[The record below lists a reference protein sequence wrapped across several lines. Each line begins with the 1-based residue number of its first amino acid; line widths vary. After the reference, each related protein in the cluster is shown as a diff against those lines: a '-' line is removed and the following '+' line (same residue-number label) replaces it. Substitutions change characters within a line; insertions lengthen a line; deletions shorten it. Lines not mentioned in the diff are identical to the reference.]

1 MPTKKQAAPLV
12 WTPAEMG
19 RKGGQA
25 KVSKGIGKLSKKR
38 RREIAM
44 LSVAARRRKADA
56 RTREATDDKRSRR
69 KAPHVAANAGRV
81 EVA

>member
-1 MPTKKQAAPLV
+1 MPTKPKPDPVV

-44 LSVAARRRKADA
+44 LSVEARRRKANE
-56 RTREATDDKRSRR
+56 RTAEAGRGRR
-69 KAPHVAANAGRV
+69 KAPHAAANTRRM